1 MCSPLF
7 LQLFLFGFGI
17 CRLHILSD
25 CTSCYILSLA
35 CGLVTCPTFL
45 CVCWYM
51 LYFSL
56 RNSFFVF
63 WSNWWRYCTF
73 VPLPPPYC
81 YWWLIMKK
89 HGWKLY
95 RSPNP
100 NPRGVYKKCNS
111 AKLIWFEIFIL
122 HHYMWNVLLY
132 FLTVLLITTCIFSA
146 YFDLPLIYC
155 LCDYYTMHNNC
166 FKRVLCKREGGRMV
180 YLFTLRKL
188 FCTSQYEKNRT
199 N

>member
-1 MCSPLF
+1 MCFIS
-7 LQLFLFGFGI
+7 
-17 CRLHILSD
+17 
-25 CTSCYILSLA
+25 TSEI
-35 CGLVTCPTFL
+35 PF
-45 CVCWYM
+45 
-51 LYFSL
+51 LYFGQINGAIALSYPPIVIDDSSWK
-56 RNSFFVF
+56 NAAESFTVAL
-63 WSNWWRYCTF
+63 T
-73 VPLPPPYC
+73 LT
-81 YWWLIMKK
+81 L
-89 HGWKLY
+89 GA
-95 RSPNP
+95 
-100 NPRGVYKKCNS
+100 GGGGGYKKCNS